1 MRPLLGIPKVEII
14 EYAHSHGLEWRE
26 DSTNTDT
33 KYLRNKIR
41 HEVVPAMTIEQKN
54 QWLVTLERTH
64 HTNEKLD
71 AEIQHILRRGLHK
84 DQLILNRAWFISLPH
99 DIAKEVIHSLLRKA
113 GAKDIDRK
121 TIERLVVQIKTLAH
135 GKTLQASGVTILL
148 TKRSARFQ
156 QSRGRQEAVKHV

>member
-1 MRPLLGIPKVEII
+1 MRPLLGIPKTEII
-14 EYAHSHGLEWRE
+14 DYARKNNLTWHE
-26 DSTNTDT
+26 DSTNADT

-41 HEVVPAMTIEQKN
+41 HEVVPTMTAEQKSH
-54 QWLVTLERTH
+54 WLATLERTH
-64 HTNEKLD
+64 HNNEKLD

-84 DQLILNRAWFISLPH
+84 DQLILNRAWFIKLPH
-99 DIAKEVIHSLLRKA
+99 DIAKEVVHTLLRRA

-135 GKTLQASGVTILL
+135 GKTLQVSGASVLL

-156 QSRGRQEAVKHV
+156 QSRGRQEAIKHV